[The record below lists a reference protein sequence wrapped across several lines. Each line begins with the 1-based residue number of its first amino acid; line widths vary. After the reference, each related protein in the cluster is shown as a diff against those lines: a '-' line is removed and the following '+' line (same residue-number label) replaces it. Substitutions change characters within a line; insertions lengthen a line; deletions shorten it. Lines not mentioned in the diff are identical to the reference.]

1 MAQRRRADWL
11 RGGAGGRAATEGA
24 ERGPRWQPP
33 SLAMASDPADG
44 HSTLKRCLGVLRDA
58 RNDSEQ
64 FAALLLVT
72 KVVKAGELD
81 AKTRRQIF
89 DAIGFT
95 FPNRLLTSRQP
106 PAGCP
111 EHTFQALG
119 LTLLA
124 CFCTDPELAAH
135 SQILNKIPTFNDI
148 LVSPCNPDSTSM
160 IDDVYQ
166 CLSAVMATTRGP
178 RELVTKGTV
187 SALCQAYLNGSYGS
201 DRALTLLLGLLAI
214 AEARCWQRDAPHLL
228 AVLSKLSS
236 DFLKTE
242 DMTKFELCEVLP
254 HFIPQSPPLTQDS
267 QGCKCLHRLYKGL
280 ANILASKLSQSQ
292 RDPALK
298 LAACLMQACGSEWIP
313 AGSAGSKFLALL
325 VNLACV
331 EVRLTLEEPD
341 PLEVEGKKEVVTACY
356 ILIEMGIQECLR
368 EEKPLLEEM
377 QKVQLMRIM
386 EEAFGAVIFY
396 LRQVKQEELQ
406 DPFIFASVRILGAWM
421 AEETS
426 SLKQEICELLP
437 FLVHY
442 AKKLFKEGSP
452 AASLPQ
458 PELLSIEGSGL
469 PQDALRFLLPGFCHL
484 TAEDRPRD
492 ILISEGA
499 PALLCE
505 YFLHQWEVL
514 TSQPGSP
521 TPLTSTEMSLQ
532 TACGI
537 FLNLVVTAPDLIR
550 REKTFSSLMELL
562 LKSLPLL
569 LPQKDHLVLAA
580 NIATLGLMMARILAN
595 SAVLQETQS
604 AKDFFGAAIR
614 FLSQAHTAQAD
625 PGSEGLAAAVSPAY
639 ASAWA
644 DVRELWFLG
653 MQALAGC
660 VPLFPCLPQAVL
672 QARWLESL
680 SEFLTRVAPAS
691 VDFEL
696 IAAFQG
702 VLVELA
708 RASQPCRD
716 AILSHHGGEW
726 ASLYGMA
733 ALEQCLSEQ

>member
-1 MAQRRRADWL
+1 LQ
-11 RGGAGGRAATEGA
+11 
-24 ERGPRWQPP
+24 
-33 SLAMASDPADG
+33 
-44 HSTLKRCLGVLRDA
+44 
-58 RNDSEQ
+58 
-64 FAALLLVT
+64 VT
-72 KVVKAGELD
+72 KAVRAGEVD

-95 FPNRLLTSRQP
+95 FPNRLLASRQP

-111 EHTFQALG
+111 EHTFRALG

-124 CFCTDPELAAH
+124 CFCTDPELAGH

-187 SALCQAYLNGSYGS
+187 SALCESYVNCSYGS
-201 DRALTLLLGLLAI
+201 DRALTLLLGLLATV
-214 AEARCWQRDAPHLL
+214 EVKCWQRDAPHLL
-228 AVLSKLSS
+228 AVLSKLSD
-236 DFLKTE
+236 DFLKAE

-254 HFIPQSPPLTQDS
+254 HFVPLSPPLTQDS
-267 QGCKCLHRLYKGL
+267 QGSECLHRIYKGL
-280 ANILASKLSQSQ
+280 ADILGSKLSPSQ

-298 LAACLMQACGSEWIP
+298 LAACLVQACGSEWIP

-356 ILIEMGIQECLR
+356 VLIEMGIQECLT
-368 EEKPLLEEM
+368 EEKPLLEEG
-377 QKVQLMRIM
+377 QKMQLMRIM

-406 DPFIFASVRILGAWM
+406 DPFVFASVRILGAWM

-426 SLKQEICELLP
+426 SLKEEICELLP
-437 FLVHY
+437 FLVQY
-442 AKKLFKEGSP
+442 AKKLFKESSP

-458 PELLSIEGSGL
+458 PELVSTEGSGL

-492 ILISEGA
+492 ILISAGA

-514 TSQPGSP
+514 TSKPGSL

-550 REKTFSSLMELL
+550 RDKTFSSLMDML

-580 NIATLGLMMARILAN
+580 NIATLGLMMARILA
-595 SAVLQETQS
+595 SSTVLQGTQS
-604 AKDFFGAAIR
+604 AKEFFRAAVC
-614 FLSQAHTAQAD
+614 FLSQAHIAQAE
-625 PGSEGLAAAVSPAY
+625 PGSDGLAAAVSPAY
-639 ASAWA
+639 TSAWA

-653 MQALAGC
+653 MQALASC
-660 VPLFPCLPQAVL
+660 IPLFPWLPQAVL
-672 QARWLESL
+672 QVQWLESL
-680 SEFLTRVAPAS
+680 SELLTRVTPAS

-708 RASQPCRD
+708 RASEPCRD
-716 AILSHHGGEW
+716 VILSHRGREW
-726 ASLYGMA
+726 ANLYGMA
-733 ALEQCLSEQ
+733 ALEQCLSER

>member
-1 MAQRRRADWL
+1 
-11 RGGAGGRAATEGA
+11 
-24 ERGPRWQPP
+24 
-33 SLAMASDPADG
+33 MASGPGDG
-44 HSTLKRCLGVLRDA
+44 HATLKRCLAVLREA

-72 KVVKAGELD
+72 KAVRAGELD
-81 AKTRRQIF
+81 AKTRRKIF

-111 EHTFQALG
+111 PDTFRALG

-124 CFCTDPELAAH
+124 CFCTDPELAGH
-135 SQILNKIPTFNDI
+135 SQVLNKIPTFNDV
-148 LVSPCNPDSTSM
+148 LVSPCSPESTSM

-166 CLSAVMATTRGP
+166 CLSAVLATARGP

-187 SALCQAYLNGSYGS
+187 SALCQAYLNGRYGS
-201 DRALTLLLGLLAI
+201 ARALTLLGGLLAI
-214 AEARCWQRDAPHLL
+214 AEAKCWQRDAPHLL
-228 AVLSKLSS
+228 AVLGKLSD
-236 DFLKTE
+236 DFLKAE

-254 HFIPQSPPLTQDS
+254 HFIPLSPPPTQDS
-267 QGCKCLHRLYKGL
+267 QGSECLHRLYRGL
-280 ANILASKLSQSQ
+280 ADILGSKLSQSQ

-298 LAACLMQACGSEWIP
+298 LAACLVQACGSEWIP

-331 EVRLTLEEPD
+331 EVRLTLEEPG
-341 PLEVEGKKEVVTACY
+341 PLDVEGKKEVVTACY
-356 ILIEMGIQECLR
+356 VLIEMGIQECLR
-368 EEKPLLEEM
+368 EDKPLLEEKQKM
-377 QKVQLMRIM
+377 QLLRIM

-442 AKKLFKEGSP
+442 AKKLFQEGSP
-452 AASLPQ
+452 AVSLPQ
-458 PELLSIEGSGL
+458 PELVSTKGSAS

-484 TAEDRPRD
+484 TAEDKPRD
-492 ILISEGA
+492 ILISAGA

-505 YFLHQWEVL
+505 YFLHQWKVL
-514 TSQPGSP
+514 TSVPKP
-521 TPLTSTEMSLQ
+521 LTPLTSTEMSLQ

-550 REKTFSSLMELL
+550 QDKNFSSLMDML

-569 LPQKDHLVLAA
+569 LSQKDHLVLAA
-580 NIATLGLMMARILAN
+580 NVATLGLMMARILAG
-595 SAVLQETQS
+595 SAALQGSQS
-604 AKDFFGAAIR
+604 AQEFFRAAIL

-625 PGSEGLAAAVSPAY
+625 PGSEAMVLAVSPAY
-639 ASAWA
+639 TGAWPE
-644 DVRELWFLG
+644 VGELWFLG
-653 MQALAGC
+653 MQALAAC
-660 VPLFPCLPQAVL
+660 LPLFPWLPQAVL
-672 QARWLESL
+672 QTHWLENL
-680 SEFLTRVAPAS
+680 SELLTRVAPAS

-696 IAAFQG
+696 VAAFQG

-708 RASQPCRD
+708 RASSPCRD
-716 AILSHHGGEW
+716 VILSHHGTEW
-726 ASLYGMA
+726 ANLYGMA

>member
-1 MAQRRRADWL
+1 
-11 RGGAGGRAATEGA
+11 
-24 ERGPRWQPP
+24 
-33 SLAMASDPADG
+33 MASGSGDG
-44 HSTLKRCLGVLRDA
+44 EATLKRCLGVLREA

-72 KVVKAGELD
+72 KAVKAAELD
-81 AKTRRQIF
+81 TKTRRQIF

-95 FPNRLLTSRQP
+95 FPNRLLSSRQP

-111 EHTFQALG
+111 PQTFRALG

-124 CFCTDPELAAH
+124 SFCTDPELAGH

-148 LVSPCNPDSTSM
+148 LLSPGNPESM
-160 IDDVYQ
+160 VDDAYQ
-166 CLSAVMATTRGP
+166 CLSAVLATTRGP

-187 SALCQAYLNGSYGS
+187 SALCQAYISHSHGS
-201 DRALTLLLGLLAI
+201 DRALTLLLGLLAL

-228 AVLSKLSS
+228 ALLSKLSN
-236 DFLKTE
+236 DFLKAE

-254 HFIPQSPPLTQDS
+254 RFIPLSPPLTQDS
-267 QGCKCLHRLYKGL
+267 QGSECLHSLYRGL
-280 ANILASKLSQSQ
+280 ADILGSKLSHRQ

-298 LAACLMQACGSEWIP
+298 LAACLVQACGSEWIP

-341 PLEVEGKKEVVTACY
+341 PLEGEGKKEVVTACY
-356 ILIEMGIQECLR
+356 VLIEMGIQECLK
-368 EEKPLLEEM
+368 EEKPLLEEE
-377 QKVQLMRIM
+377 QKMQLMRIM

-396 LRQVKQEELQ
+396 LREVKEEELQ

-442 AKKLFKEGSP
+442 AKKLFEEGSP
-452 AASLPQ
+452 AARLPQ
-458 PELLSIEGSGL
+458 PQLVSPEASAL
-469 PQDALRFLLPGFCHL
+469 PRDALRLLLPGFCHL
-484 TAEDRPRD
+484 TAEDKPRD
-492 ILISEGA
+492 ILISAGA

-505 YFLHQWEVL
+505 YFFHQWEVL
-514 TSQPGSP
+514 TTESKSL
-521 TPLTSTEMSLQ
+521 TPLTSPEMSLQ
-532 TACGI
+532 TLCGI

-550 REKTFSSLMELL
+550 RDKTFSSLMEML

-580 NIATLGLMMARILAN
+580 NFATLGLMMARILMS
-595 SAVLQETQS
+595 SAVLQGS
-604 AKDFFGAAIR
+604 PPAKEFFSAAIL
-614 FLSQAHTAQAD
+614 FLSQAHTTQAD
-625 PGSEGLAAAVSPAY
+625 PGQEGLVAALSPAY
-639 ASAWA
+639 VGAWP
-644 DVRELWFLG
+644 DVGELWFLG
-653 MQALAGC
+653 MQALAAC
-660 VPLFPCLPQAVL
+660 IPLLPWLPQAVL
-672 QARWLESL
+672 QAQWLQSL
-680 SEFLTRVAPAS
+680 SELLTRVAPAS
-691 VDFEL
+691 LDFEL

-708 RASQPCRD
+708 RASKPCRD
-716 AILSHHGGEW
+716 LIQSHHGTEW
-726 ASLYGMA
+726 ANLYGMA

>member
-1 MAQRRRADWL
+1 PIR
-11 RGGAGGRAATEGA
+11 
-24 ERGPRWQPP
+24 
-33 SLAMASDPADG
+33 LAMASDAADG
-44 HSTLKRCLGVLRDA
+44 HLTLKRCLSVLRDA
-58 RNDSEQ
+58 KNDSEQ

-72 KVVKAGELD
+72 KAVKAGELD
-81 AKTRRQIF
+81 AKIRRQIF

-111 EHTFQALG
+111 ENTFQALG

-124 CFCTDPELAAH
+124 CFCTDPELASH

-148 LVSPCNPDSTSM
+148 LVSPCNPDNTAM

-187 SALCQAYLNGSYGS
+187 SALCQAYLNGSYGCE
-201 DRALTLLLGLLAI
+201 RALTLLLGLLAI
-214 AEARCWQRDAPHLL
+214 AEAKCWQKDASHLL
-228 AVLSKLSS
+228 AVLSKLSE
-236 DFLKTE
+236 DFLKAE

-254 HFIPQSPPLTQDS
+254 HFIPLSPPLTQDS
-267 QGCKCLHRLYKGL
+267 QGCECLRRLYKGL
-280 ANILASKLSQSQ
+280 VNILGSKLSQSQ

-341 PLEVEGKKEVVTACY
+341 PFEVEGKKEVVTACY

-368 EEKPLLEEM
+368 EEKPLLEEV
-377 QKVQLMRIM
+377 QKIQLMRIM

-406 DPFIFASVRILGAWM
+406 DPFIFASVRVLGAWM

-437 FLVHY
+437 FLVCY

-452 AASLPQ
+452 TVSLPQ
-458 PELLSIEGSGL
+458 PEEVSTEGSGL

-484 TAEDRPRD
+484 TAEERPRD

-505 YFLHQWEVL
+505 YFLCQWEVL
-514 TSQPGSP
+514 TSQPGSLA
-521 TPLTSTEMSLQ
+521 PLTSTEMSLQ
-532 TACGI
+532 TVCGI

-550 REKTFSSLMELL
+550 RDKTFSALMELL
-562 LKSLPLL
+562 LKALPLL
-569 LPQKDHLVLAA
+569 TQKDHLVLAA
-580 NIATLGLMMARILAN
+580 NIATLGLMMARILAS
-595 SAVLQETQS
+595 SAVLQEAQS
-604 AKDFFGAAIR
+604 AKDFFRAAIR

-625 PGSEGLAAAVSPAY
+625 PGSEGLAVSPAY
-639 ASAWA
+639 VNAWP

-653 MQALAGC
+653 MQALADSIT
-660 VPLFPCLPQAVL
+660 LFPWLPQAIL
-672 QARWLESL
+672 QTQWLETL
-680 SEFLTRVAPAS
+680 SELLTRVSPAS

-708 RASQPCRD
+708 RASRPCRD
-716 AILSHHGGEW
+716 IILSHHGEEW
-726 ASLYGMA
+726 ANLYGMA

>member
-1 MAQRRRADWL
+1 
-11 RGGAGGRAATEGA
+11 
-24 ERGPRWQPP
+24 
-33 SLAMASDPADG
+33 MASDSGDG
-44 HSTLKRCLGVLRDA
+44 HATLKRCLGVLRDA

-72 KVVKAGELD
+72 KAVKAGEVD

-111 EHTFQALG
+111 PHTFRALG

-124 CFCTDPELAAH
+124 CFCTDPGLAGH

-148 LVSPCNPDSTSM
+148 LLSPCDSDSTSM
-160 IDDVYQ
+160 VDDVYQ
-166 CLSAVMATTRGP
+166 CLSAVLATARGP
-178 RELVTKGTV
+178 KELVTKGTV
-187 SALCQAYLNGSYGS
+187 SALCQAYLSGGHGS
-201 DRALTLLLGLLAI
+201 DRALTLLVGLLAI
-214 AEARCWQRDAPHLL
+214 AEAKCWQRDAPQLL
-228 AVLSKLSS
+228 AVLSKLSG
-236 DFLKTE
+236 DFLKAE

-254 HFIPQSPPLTQDS
+254 RFIPFSPPLTENS
-267 QGCKCLHRLYKGL
+267 QGSECLCRLYKGL
-280 ANILASKLSQSQ
+280 ADVLGSKLSQSQ

-298 LAACLMQACGSEWIP
+298 LAAHLVQACGAEWIP

-331 EVRLTLEEPD
+331 EVRLTLEEPE
-341 PLEVEGKKEVVTACY
+341 PMEMEGKKEVVTACY
-356 ILIEMGIQECLR
+356 VLMEMGIQECLR
-368 EEKPLLEEM
+368 EENPLLENV
-377 QKVQLMRIM
+377 QKMQLMRIM

-406 DPFIFASVRILGAWM
+406 DPFIFASVRVLGAWM

-437 FLVHY
+437 FLVDY
-442 AKKLFKEGSP
+442 ARRLFKEGSP
-452 AASLPQ
+452 AVSVPQ
-458 PELLSIEGSGL
+458 AELVSTKGSAL

-505 YFLHQWEVL
+505 YFLQQWEVL
-514 TSQPGSP
+514 TSESTAPA
-521 TPLTSTEMSLQ
+521 PLTSTEMSLQ
-532 TACGI
+532 TVCGI

-550 REKTFSSLMELL
+550 RDKAFSSLMDVLL
-562 LKSLPLL
+562 NSLPLL
-569 LPQKDHLVLAA
+569 LPQKHHLALAA
-580 NIATLGLMMARILAN
+580 NIATLGLMMARILVG
-595 SAVLQETQS
+595 SAALRETKS
-604 AKDFFGAAIR
+604 AKGFFGAAIR
-614 FLSQAHTAQAD
+614 FLCEAHTAQAD
-625 PGSEGLAAAVSPAY
+625 PSGDGLAMAVSPTY
-639 ASAWA
+639 VSAWG
-644 DVRELWFLG
+644 DICELWFLA

-660 VPLFPCLPQAVL
+660 IPLFPWLPHAVL
-672 QARWLESL
+672 QARWLQGLAQLL
-680 SEFLTRVAPAS
+680 SRVAPSS

-696 IAAFQG
+696 VAAFQA

-708 RASQPCRD
+708 RASEQCRD
-716 AILSHHGGEW
+716 VILSHHGTEW

-733 ALEQCLSEQ
+733 ALEQCLAEQGGASSTLGGK

>member
-1 MAQRRRADWL
+1 
-11 RGGAGGRAATEGA
+11 
-24 ERGPRWQPP
+24 
-33 SLAMASDPADG
+33 AMASGAADG
-44 HSTLKRCLGVLRDA
+44 RGTLKRCLGVLRDA
-58 RNDSEQ
+58 ENDSEQ

-72 KVVKAGELD
+72 KAVKAGELD

-95 FPNRLLTSRQP
+95 FPNRLLASRQP

-111 EHTFQALG
+111 ENTFQALG

-124 CFCTDPELAAH
+124 CFCTDPELAGH
-135 SQILNKIPTFNDI
+135 SQILNKISTFNDI

-214 AEARCWQRDAPHLL
+214 AEARCWQKDTPHLL
-228 AVLSKLSS
+228 AVLSKLSK
-236 DFLKTE
+236 DFLEAE

-254 HFIPQSPPLTQDS
+254 HFIPLSPPLTQDS
-267 QGCKCLHRLYKGL
+267 RGCECLHRLYKGL
-280 ANILASKLSQSQ
+280 ANILGSKLSQSQ

-298 LAACLMQACGSEWIP
+298 LAACLVQACGSEWIP
-313 AGSAGSKFLALL
+313 AESAGSKFLALL

-331 EVRLTLEEPD
+331 EVRLTLEEPG
-341 PLEVEGKKEVVTACY
+341 PLEMEGKKEVVTACY
-356 ILIEMGIQECLR
+356 VLIELGIQECLR
-368 EEKPLLEEM
+368 EEKPLLEEV
-377 QKVQLMRIM
+377 QKMQLMRIM

-437 FLVHY
+437 FLVCY
-442 AKKLFKEGSP
+442 TKKLFKEGRP
-452 AASLPQ
+452 AVSLPQ
-458 PELLSIEGSGL
+458 PELVNTESSGV

-484 TAEDRPRD
+484 TAEDRPRE

-514 TSQPGSP
+514 TSQLGSLA
-521 TPLTSTEMSLQ
+521 PLTSTEMSLQ
-532 TACGI
+532 TVCGI

-550 REKTFSSLMELL
+550 RDKTFSSLMELL
-562 LKSLPLL
+562 LKALPLL
-569 LPQKDHLVLAA
+569 TQKDHLVLAA
-580 NIATLGLMMARILAN
+580 NFVTLGLMMARILA
-595 SAVLQETQS
+595 SLAVLRETQS
-604 AKDFFGAAIR
+604 AKGFFRAAIR
-614 FLSQAHTAQAD
+614 FLSQAHTVQAD
-625 PGSEGLAAAVSPAY
+625 PSSEGLAVAVSPTY
-639 ASAWA
+639 MSAWP
-644 DVRELWFLG
+644 DIRELWFLG
-653 MQALAGC
+653 MQALAGS
-660 VPLFPCLPQAVL
+660 VPLFPWLPQAVL
-672 QARWLESL
+672 QAQWLENL
-680 SEFLTRVAPAS
+680 SELLSRVSPAS

-716 AILSHHGGEW
+716 IILSHHGEEW
-726 ASLYGMA
+726 ANLYGMA

>member
-1 MAQRRRADWL
+1 
-11 RGGAGGRAATEGA
+11 
-24 ERGPRWQPP
+24 
-33 SLAMASDPADG
+33 MASNSGAAPSAEG
-44 HSTLKRCLGVLRDA
+44 SRNLTLKRCLDVLRDA
-58 RNDSEQ
+58 KNDSEQ

-72 KVVKAGELD
+72 KAVRAGEVD
-81 AKTRRQIF
+81 SKTRRQIF

-95 FPNRLLTSRQP
+95 FPNRLLTSREP

-111 EHTFQALG
+111 EHMFQALG

-124 CFCTDPELAAH
+124 CFCTDPELAGH

-148 LVSPCNPDSTSM
+148 LVSPCNPDSSSM
-160 IDDVYQ
+160 VDDVYQ
-166 CLSAVMATTRGP
+166 CLTAVMATPRGP
-178 RELVTKGTV
+178 KELVSKGTV
-187 SALCQAYLNGSYGS
+187 SALCQAYVNCSYGS
-201 DRALTLLLGLLAI
+201 DRALQLLMGLLAT
-214 AEARCWQRDAPHLL
+214 AEAKCWQRDTPHLL
-228 AVLSKLSS
+228 AVLSKLS
-236 DFLKTE
+236 DEFLKTE
-242 DMTKFELCEVLP
+242 DMTKFDLCEVLP
-254 HFIPQSPPLTQDS
+254 HFIPLTPPLMQDS
-267 QGCKCLHRLYKGL
+267 QGSECLHRLYKGL
-280 ANILASKLSQSQ
+280 AKILSSKLSQSQ

-313 AGSAGSKFLALL
+313 ADRAGSKFLALL

-356 ILIEMGIQECLR
+356 VLIEMGIQECLS

-377 QKVQLMRIM
+377 QKMQLLRIM

-396 LRQVKQEELQ
+396 LRQVGREELH

-426 SLKQEICELLP
+426 SLKREICELLP

-442 AKKLFKEGSP
+442 AKKLFKEGET

-458 PELLSIEGSGL
+458 SDGMLAGLDSSKGSGL
-469 PQDALRFLLPGFCHL
+469 PRDALRFLLPGFCHL
-484 TAEDRPRD
+484 TAEDKPRD
-492 ILISEGA
+492 ILVSEGA

-505 YFLHQWEVL
+505 YFLHHWEVL
-514 TSQPGSP
+514 MSEPGSL

-537 FLNLVVTAPDLIR
+537 FFNLVVTAPDLIR
-550 REKTFSSLMELL
+550 REKSFSSLMDML
-562 LKSLPLL
+562 LKSLPFL

-580 NIATLGLMMARILAN
+580 NIATLGLMMARILA
-595 SAVLQETQS
+595 SPAVLQGTQS
-604 AKDFFGAAIR
+604 AKEFFGATIR
-614 FLSQAHTAQAD
+614 FLSEAHAAQTD
-625 PGSEGLAAAVSPAY
+625 PTSHCLAMAVSPAY
-639 ASAWA
+639 ETAWA

-653 MQALAGC
+653 MQAFASC
-660 VPLFPCLPQAVL
+660 VSLFPWLPQTVL
-672 QARWLESL
+672 QARWLEGL
-680 SEFLTRVAPAS
+680 SELLAQVTPAS

-702 VLVELA
+702 VLVELT
-708 RASQPCRD
+708 RVSKPCKEV
-716 AILSHHGGEW
+716 ILSHQGEEW
-726 ASLYGMA
+726 ANLYGMA

>member
-1 MAQRRRADWL
+1 LQ
-11 RGGAGGRAATEGA
+11 
-24 ERGPRWQPP
+24 
-33 SLAMASDPADG
+33 
-44 HSTLKRCLGVLRDA
+44 
-58 RNDSEQ
+58 
-64 FAALLLVT
+64 VT
-72 KVVKAGELD
+72 KAVRAGEVD

-95 FPNRLLTSRQP
+95 FPNRLLISRQP

-111 EHTFQALG
+111 EHTFRALG

-124 CFCTDPELAAH
+124 CFCTDPELAGH

-148 LVSPCNPDSTSM
+148 LVSPCTPDSTSM

-166 CLSAVMATTRGP
+166 CLSALMATARGP

-187 SALCQAYLNGSYGS
+187 SALCQAYVSSSYGA
-201 DRALTLLLGLLAI
+201 DRALGLLLGLLAI
-214 AEARCWQRDAPHLL
+214 AEAKCWQRDAPHLL
-228 AVLSKLSS
+228 AVLSKISD
-236 DFLKTE
+236 DFLQSE

-254 HFIPQSPPLTQDS
+254 HFIPLSPPLTQDS
-267 QGCKCLHRLYKGL
+267 QGSECLHRLYKGL
-280 ANILASKLSQSQ
+280 SDILGSKLSQSQ

-298 LAACLMQACGSEWIP
+298 LAACLVQACGSEWIP

-341 PLEVEGKKEVVTACY
+341 PLEMEGKKKEVITACY
-356 ILIEMGIQECLR
+356 VLIEMGIQECLR
-368 EEKPLLEEM
+368 EEKPLLEEV
-377 QKVQLMRIM
+377 QKMQLMRIM

-396 LRQVKQEELQ
+396 LKQVGQEELQ
-406 DPFIFASVRILGAWM
+406 DPFVFASVRVLGAWM

-437 FLVHY
+437 FLVRY
-442 AKKLFKEGSP
+442 AKKLFKESSP
-452 AASLPQ
+452 TAGLPL
-458 PELLSIEGSGL
+458 PELVITEGSAL
-469 PQDALRFLLPGFCHL
+469 PQDALRFLLPGLCHL

-499 PALLCE
+499 PALLFE

-514 TSQPGSP
+514 TSEPGS
-521 TPLTSTEMSLQ
+521 LALLASAEMSLQ
-532 TACGI
+532 TTCGI
-537 FLNLVVTAPDLIR
+537 FLNLVVTAPDLVR
-550 REKTFSSLMELL
+550 QDKTFSSLMDML

-580 NIATLGLMMARILAN
+580 NIATLGLMMARILAS
-595 SAVLQETQS
+595 SAALQGSQPTKE
-604 AKDFFGAAIR
+604 FFRAAIR
-614 FLSQAHTAQAD
+614 FLSEAHSAQAD
-625 PGSEGLAAAVSPAY
+625 PGSEGLAMAVSPAY
-639 ASAWA
+639 ARAWA
-644 DVRELWFLG
+644 DVGELWFLG

-660 VPLFPCLPQAVL
+660 VPLFPSLPPAIL
-672 QARWLESL
+672 QARWLEDL
-680 SEFLTRVAPAS
+680 STLLTRVTPAS

-708 RASQPCRD
+708 RASKACREV
-716 AILSHHGGEW
+716 ILSHHGEEW
-726 ASLYGMA
+726 ANLYGMA
-733 ALEQCLSEQ
+733 ALEQCLSE

>member
-1 MAQRRRADWL
+1 
-11 RGGAGGRAATEGA
+11 
-24 ERGPRWQPP
+24 PP
-33 SLAMASDPADG
+33 SLAMASDRADG
-44 HSTLKRCLGVLRDA
+44 HSALKRCLGVLRDA

-72 KVVKAGELD
+72 KAVKAGELD

-111 EHTFQALG
+111 EHTFRALG

-124 CFCTDPELAAH
+124 CFCTDPELAGH

-166 CLSAVMATTRGP
+166 CLSAVMATARGP

-187 SALCQAYLNGSYGS
+187 SALCQAYLNSSYGS
-201 DRALTLLLGLLAI
+201 DRALTLLLGLLAV
-214 AEARCWQRDAPHLL
+214 AEARCWQRDAPRLL

-236 DFLKTE
+236 DFLNTE

-254 HFIPQSPPLTQDS
+254 HFIPPSPPLTQDS
-267 QGCKCLHRLYKGL
+267 QGCECLHKLYKGL
-280 ANILASKLSQSQ
+280 ANILGSKLSQSQ

-298 LAACLMQACGSEWIP
+298 LAACLVQACGSEWIP
-313 AGSAGSKFLALL
+313 TGSAGSKKFLALL

-356 ILIEMGIQECLR
+356 VLIEMGIQECLR

-386 EEAFGAVIFY
+386 EEAFGAVVFY

-437 FLVHY
+437 FLVRY

-458 PELLSIEGSGL
+458 PELVSTEGSGL
-469 PQDALRFLLPGFCHL
+469 PQDALRFLLPGLYHL

-580 NIATLGLMMARILAN
+580 NIATLGLMMARILAS

-625 PGSEGLAAAVSPAY
+625 SGGEGLAAAVSPAC

-680 SEFLTRVAPAS
+680 SEFLTCVAPAS

-716 AILSHHGGEW
+716 VILSHHGREW
-726 ASLYGMA
+726 ANLYGMA

>member
-1 MAQRRRADWL
+1 
-11 RGGAGGRAATEGA
+11 
-24 ERGPRWQPP
+24 PRF
-33 SLAMASDPADG
+33 LAMASDSGDRHA
-44 HSTLKRCLGVLRDA
+44 TLQRCLGVLRDA

-72 KVVKAGELD
+72 KAVRAGEVD

-95 FPNRLLTSRQP
+95 FPTRLLTSRQP

-111 EHTFQALG
+111 PHTFRALG

-124 CFCTDPELAAH
+124 CFCTDPELAGH

-148 LVSPCNPDSTSM
+148 LLSPCEPDSTSM

-166 CLSAVMATTRGP
+166 CLSAVLATARGP

-187 SALCQAYLNGSYGS
+187 SALCQAFLKGGHSS
-201 DRALTLLLGLLAI
+201 DRALTLLVGLLAI
-214 AEARCWQRDAPHLL
+214 AEAKCWQRDAPQLL

-236 DFLKTE
+236 DFFKAE

-254 HFIPQSPPLTQDS
+254 HFIPLSPPLTENS
-267 QGCKCLHRLYKGL
+267 EGSECLHRLYKGL
-280 ANILASKLSQSQ
+280 VDILGSKLSQTQ

-298 LAACLMQACGSEWIP
+298 LAASLMQACGTEWIP
-313 AGSAGSKFLALL
+313 AGSTGSKFLALL

-341 PLEVEGKKEVVTACY
+341 AVEVEGKKEVVTACY
-356 ILIEMGIQECLR
+356 VLMEMGIQECLR
-368 EEKPLLEEM
+368 EENPLLEDV
-377 QKVQLMRIM
+377 QKMQLMRIM

-396 LRQVKQEELQ
+396 LREVKQEELQ

-437 FLVHY
+437 FLVDY
-442 AKKLFKEGSP
+442 ARKLFKEGNP
-452 AASLPQ
+452 ALSQA
-458 PELLSIEGSGL
+458 ELVSTEGSAS

-484 TAEDRPRD
+484 TAEDRPRH
-492 ILISEGA
+492 ILVSKGA

-505 YFLHQWEVL
+505 YFLQQWEVL
-514 TSQPGSP
+514 TSEPMAP
-521 TPLTSTEMSLQ
+521 APLTSTEMSLQ
-532 TACGI
+532 TMCGI
-537 FLNLVVTAPDLIR
+537 FLNLVVTAPDLVR
-550 REKTFSSLMELL
+550 QDKTFSSLMDVL

-569 LPQKDHLVLAA
+569 LPQEHHLVLAA
-580 NIATLGLMMARILAN
+580 NVATLGLMMARILTG
-595 SAVLQETQS
+595 SAALQGTQS

-614 FLSQAHTAQAD
+614 FLSQAHMAQAD
-625 PGSEGLAAAVSPAY
+625 PSSDGLAVTVSPAY
-639 ASAWA
+639 VSAW
-644 DVRELWFLG
+644 DDIHELWFLG

-660 VPLFPCLPQAVL
+660 IPHFPWLPHAAL
-672 QARWLESL
+672 QAHWPEGL
-680 SEFLTRVAPAS
+680 SQLLSRVAPAS

-696 IAAFQG
+696 ITAFQG

-708 RASQPCRD
+708 RASEQCRD
-716 AILSHHGGEW
+716 VILSHHGMEW
-726 ASLYGMA
+726 ANLYGMA
-733 ALEQCLSEQ
+733 ALEQCLAEQ